1 MNWKSF
7 SSFAGFLGQ
16 GFSLFKIKHNRSK
29 IISKQS
35 FNFSIKRTRILDFTP
50 ASLNMAAS
58 SKNATPRYSTLFISR
73 TRATSTA
80 PCPYASAFIIAIYLV
95 I

>member
-1 MNWKSF
+1 LLASLDRASACLKSNTTGVRLYRNNP
-7 SSFAGFLGQ
+7 ST
-16 GFSLFKIKHNRSK
+16 SLS
-29 IISKQS
+29 
-35 FNFSIKRTRILDFTP
+35 KRTRILDFTP

-80 PCPYASAFIIAIYLV
+80 PCPYASAFIIAIIL
-95 I
+95 